1 MPNKLSFKQF
11 CLRFNV
17 QCHHSVN
24 VMCLNGALLCHF
36 TSEMEVLMTIL
47 CPEAGVG
54 IRRL

>member
-24 VMCLNGALLCHF
+24 VMCLNGVLLCHF